1 MNHVRL
7 SVCPSVRLS
16 VCRHLG
22 ALLCTDE
29 CSLIP
34 RWILFSFGTWNKH
47 ILELCLGVLF
57 LKNLKNCNFGDFLKN
72 GDFGD
77 LAWLLMVV
85 CTDECSLIPRW
96 ILFSFGT
103 WNKHILE
110 LCLGVLFL
118 KNLKNCNCGDFLKN
132 GDFGDLAHY
141 EKLLVYRDVLRTRNM

>member
-1 MNHVRL
+1 M
-7 SVCPSVRLS
+7 S

-77 LAWLLMVV
+77 VIIDGSLYGQVLAYPSMDCVFLWHMEQ
-85 CTDECSLIPRW
+85 T
-96 ILFSFGT
+96 
-103 WNKHILE
+103 HI
-110 LCLGVLFL
+110 G
-118 KNLKNCNCGDFLKN
+118 
-132 GDFGDLAHY
+132 A
-141 EKLLVYRDVLRTRNM
+141 VLRRIIFEKSQKL

>member
-1 MNHVRL
+1 MNRVSTQTFKVVLESTHLGIHNDKYLLVLRRRVSAKRRTIVFSTVRPSLQQIIELSKKFQVFYTFNGIIRPMNHVRL

-57 LKNLKNCNFGDFLKN
+57 LKNLKNGNFGDFLKN

-77 LAWLLMVV
+77 LA
-85 CTDECSLIPRW
+85 
-96 ILFSFGT
+96 
-103 WNKHILE
+103 
-110 LCLGVLFL
+110 
-118 KNLKNCNCGDFLKN
+118 
-132 GDFGDLAHY
+132 
-141 EKLLVYRDVLRTRNM
+141 